1 MISDWIQ
8 VNRLLCVPDM
18 GHFNLVY
25 IFILPFK
32 QRHNRWSTL
41 RPLACWSVAPGKE
54 CRLPLGSWPPWLA
67 PRWLVDLGLQLGDR
81 WPWLTTRWPLTLV
94 YLGLHPVT
102 CWPWLTPRWPVDLGS
117 HLCDNLILAYNSVTG
132 WPWLTPRLTL
142 TYTSVTR
149 DLTTPSDWQVSFS
162 QSALAYRH
170 TSLDKPAGCPSNIAM

>member
-81 WPWLTTRWPLTLV
+81 WPWLTTRLTVDLGLPWFTTLWPADLGLHLGDRLTLV
-94 YLGLHPVT
+94 HTSVTTWSWLTIRWPVDLGLHLG
-102 CWPWLTPRWPVDLGS
+102 WPWLTPRWPVTS
-117 HLCDNLILAYNSVTG
+117 PH
-132 WPWLTPRLTL
+132 PLTDRL
-142 TYTSVTR
+142 
-149 DLTTPSDWQVSFS
+149 
-162 QSALAYRH
+162 ALASQRLR
-170 TSLDKPAGCPSNIAM
+170 TDTPP